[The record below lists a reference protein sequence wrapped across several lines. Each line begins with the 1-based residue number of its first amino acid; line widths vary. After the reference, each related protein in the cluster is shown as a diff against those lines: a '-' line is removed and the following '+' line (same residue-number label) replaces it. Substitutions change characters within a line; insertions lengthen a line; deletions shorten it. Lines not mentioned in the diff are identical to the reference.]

1 MATFKGMFHVV
12 IPCFNYGEWLPACV
26 DSVLASQDVDVRVT
40 IVDDGS
46 TDEATRWALAKYFSG
61 SEPRVHVLTRENGG
75 VGAAMNTGIGESFP
89 SAPYILTLG
98 ADDKIGSRYLA
109 EAERL
114 LDAGADIVYPDRML
128 FGARIERA
136 ASHPVC
142 DLDVLLT
149 GNTVAAPSPFR
160 RSLWANLGGFNED
173 RAQTYEDWEFWL
185 RCAKAG
191 ATFKYLPGAH
201 LFVRTHAG
209 QRSGLTKAGW
219 RDAVTA
225 LATLHPDLNPAT
237 PPDTEFLADAEEAHT
252 P

>member
-1 MATFKGMFHVV
+1 MALFHVV

-26 DSVLASQDVDVRVT
+26 ASVLASRGADVVVT

-46 TDEATRWALAKYFSG
+46 TDDATKWQLSSLAAG
-61 SEPRVHVLTRENGG
+61 DNPRVRVIRQANGG
-75 VGAAMNTGIGESFP
+75 VGAAMNAGIRDSCP
-89 SAPYILTLG
+89 DADYILTLG

-109 EAERL
+109 DAERL

-136 ASHPVC
+136 ASHTVC
-142 DLDVLLT
+142 NLGILRM

-160 RSLWANLGGFNED
+160 RALWTSLGGFNED
-173 RAQTYEDWEFWL
+173 RGQTYEDWEFWL

-191 ATFKYLPGAH
+191 ASFAYLPGAH
-201 LFVRTHAG
+201 LFVRTHPG

-219 RDAVTA
+219 RDAVA
-225 LATLHPDLNPAT
+225 KLAELHPDITPTT
-237 PPDTEFLADAEEAHT
+237 PPDTEFLADAEEAA
-252 P
+252 

>member
-1 MATFKGMFHVV
+1 MGRFMGQFHVV

-26 DSVLASQDVDVRVT
+26 ESVLASQDVDVRVT

-46 TDEATRWALAKYFSG
+46 TDDDTKWALAKYFAG
-61 SEPRVHVLTRENGG
+61 SEPRVRVITRENGG
-75 VGAAMNTGIGESFP
+75 VGAAMNTGIGQSFP
-89 SAPYILTLG
+89 AAPYILTLG

-114 LDAGADIVYPDRML
+114 LDAGADVVYPDRML

-136 ASHPVC
+136 ASHPTC
-142 DLDVLLT
+142 DLSLLLT

-160 RSLWANLGGFNED
+160 RALWTNLGGFSED
-173 RAQTYEDWEFWL
+173 RGQTYEDWEFWL

-191 ATFKYLPGAH
+191 ARFAYLPGAH

-219 RDAVTA
+219 LKAVDALKAV
-225 LATLHPDLNPAT
+225 HPDLNPHT
-237 PPDTEFLADAEEAHT
+237 PPDTEFLADAEEAA
-252 P
+252 

>member
-1 MATFKGMFHVV
+1 MGTFHVV
-12 IPCFNYGEWLPACV
+12 IPCFNYGEWLPAALE
-26 DSVLASQDVDVRVT
+26 SVLASRGVDVRVT

-46 TDEATRWALAKYFSG
+46 TDEATKWQLMALAAG
-61 SEPRVHVLTRENGG
+61 DNPRVRVIRQANAG
-75 VGAAMNTGIGESFP
+75 VGAAMNAGVRDSFQGDD
-89 SAPYILTLG
+89 YIVTLG

-114 LDAGADIVYPDRML
+114 LDGGADIVYCDRML

-136 ASHPVC
+136 ASHPTC
-142 DLDVLLT
+142 DLSLLLT

-173 RAQTYEDWEFWL
+173 RGQTYEDWEFWL

-191 ATFKYLPGAH
+191 ARFAYLPGAH

-219 RDAVTA
+219 RQAIEA
-225 LATLHPDLNPAT
+225 LKAAHPDLNPHT
-237 PPDTEFLADAEEAHT
+237 PPDTEFLADAEEAA
-252 P
+252 